1 MLGFTAV
8 TLQLVIMF
16 GGLRIPIAIG
26 IYFMSYRN
34 ILYPIRINI
43 GISMQIFQLYR
54 NIKVALNRPKS
65 P

>member
-1 MLGFTAV
+1 
-8 TLQLVIMF
+8 MF